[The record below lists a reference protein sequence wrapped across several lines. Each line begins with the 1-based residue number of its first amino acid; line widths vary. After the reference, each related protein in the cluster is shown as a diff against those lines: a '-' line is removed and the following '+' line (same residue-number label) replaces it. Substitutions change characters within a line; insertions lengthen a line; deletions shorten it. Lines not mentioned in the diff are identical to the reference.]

1 MALSYSEYWSQ
12 EDPQRNV
19 KVRLEEKDYK
29 LGLENTHLSLFPFKK
44 TTQVFIQ
51 NVPPPYEKYNGTEY
65 IVYDGSG
72 TLWSTDR
79 HGNPKSPSCFF
90 IPYSNSN

>member
-1 MALSYSEYWSQ
+1 MELSYSEYWSQ

-29 LGLENTHLSLFPFKK
+29 FGLKNTHLSLFPYKS
-44 TTQVFIQ
+44 TRQVFIQ

-65 IVYDGSG
+65 IVYDGRG
-72 TLWSTDR
+72 YLWTTDR
-79 HGNPKSPSCFF
+79 HGNPKSSSCFF
-90 IPYSNSN
+90 IP